1 VERAVSGGNLE
12 LKCRSYRPRRAGSPA
27 IVLRKRIEHSITT
40 GHHGSGLRSFR

>member
-1 VERAVSGGNLE
+1 VPVIPATA
-12 LKCRSYRPRRAGSPA
+12 RAGWPA